1 MALKN
6 LTKRGEKCSLRICEI
21 IHFFEIFSVICTISA
36 QECFY
41 DGNEFCINQNDIL
54 AADLLPGS
62 FLFSDQYKKSVPTKV
77 VANETMDGS
86 FDNALNE
93 MEYHR

>member
-1 MALKN
+1 MTLKN
-6 LTKRGEKCSLRICEI
+6 LTERGEKCSLRTCEVI
-21 IHFFEIFSVICTISA
+21 YLFEIFFIICTISA

-54 AADLLPGS
+54 SPDFLPGS
-62 FLFSDQYKKSVPTKV
+62 FLFSDQYKNSVPTKI
-77 VANETMDGS
+77 VANETVDGS
-86 FDNALNE
+86 FDSALNE

>member
-6 LTKRGEKCSLRICEI
+6 LTKRGEKCSLRTCEI
-21 IHFFEIFSVICTISA
+21 IHLFSVICTISA
-36 QECFY
+36 QGCFY

-54 AADLLPGS
+54 SADLLPGS
-62 FLFSDQYKKSVPTKV
+62 FLFNDQYKNSVPIKI
-77 VANETMDGS
+77 VANETVDGS
-86 FDNALNE
+86 FDSALNE